1 MSSGF
6 FSGPVPPW
14 AWVVGVCAWVVALLL
29 GMWVGFGRGQA
40 EAEEEARW
48 AREQARTRNRPDWY
62 RLVQNPGTE
71 HAHVP
76 PEVAHEER
84 SAWEDQALT
93 LANGQ
98 VWNPPEAAL
107 ATGPVLE
114 PTAVYGPEDSSVTA
128 WTARQAAKMDAFLRD
143 LFEVTDEKI
152 REITR

>member
-1 MSSGF
+1 MTSGF
-6 FSGPVPPW
+6 WAGAIPPW
-14 AWVVGVCAWVVALLL
+14 AYVVGALAWIVALLV

-40 EAEEEARW
+40 EAEEELGW
-48 AREQARTRNRPDWY
+48 AREQAKARHTHPVY
-62 RLVQNPGTE
+62 R
-71 HAHVP
+71 A
-76 PEVAHEER
+76 PELAHEV
-84 SAWEDQALT
+84 WPYEDAQAAYEEYAAQALT

-107 ATGPVLE
+107 ANGPVLE

-143 LFEVTDEKI
+143 LFEVTDERM

>member
-1 MSSGF
+1 MSGF
-6 FSGPVPPW
+6 WAGAVPPW
-14 AWVVGVCAWVVALLL
+14 AWVVGACAWIVALLA

-40 EAEEEARW
+40 EAEEELGW
-48 AREQARTRNRPDWY
+48 AREQAKARRIHPVY
-62 RLVQNPGTE
+62 RQAVDPE
-71 HAHVP
+71 P
-76 PEVAHEER
+76 CWSPEVAHEDRLE
-84 SAWEDQALT
+84 WEDQALT

-128 WTARQAAKMDAFLRD
+128 WTARQAAKMDAFLRE